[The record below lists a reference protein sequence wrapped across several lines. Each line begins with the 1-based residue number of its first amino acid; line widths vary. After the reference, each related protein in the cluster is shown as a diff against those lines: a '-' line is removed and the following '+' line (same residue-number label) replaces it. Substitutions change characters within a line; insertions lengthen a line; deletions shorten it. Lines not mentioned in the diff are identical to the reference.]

1 MAYELRDGQGSLWK
15 NEDKQA
21 ETHADY
27 RGSIRING
35 QDYWLDAW
43 LKAAKSGKKYMSLS
57 AKPKLARQT
66 AGAVAHK
73 DAAPAFQDD
82 DIDPIPF

>member
-1 MAYELRDGQGSLWK
+1 MAYEQKDGTGALFK

-27 RGSIRING
+27 RGTIRING

-43 LKAAKSGKKYMSLS
+43 LRVAKGSGKKYMSLS

-66 AGAVAHK
+66 PGTVVHK
-73 DAAPAFQDD
+73 EDVPPDEFDES
-82 DIDPIPF
+82 IPF